1 MTNQNNGVVQA
12 ATDYRIYDEVALS
25 ATLRAIKEVQEE
37 KDIAKAQYDEA
48 IAHLNTWYKE
58 RTDKLDKEIQFRESQ
73 AIDYHE
79 RVLVDNPKKKTLDTP
94 FGKVKSTTRKATFT
108 KPDSDVLLAVLES
121 NGLTDYIKTKTTTTA
136 DWVMYKKTLTIV
148 GENVVDETGV
158 ILEDVEIEQ
167 AATTFK
173 VEVL

>member
-1 MTNQNNGVVQA
+1 MTIQNNEIEQA
-12 ATDYRIYDEVALS
+12 ATDFRIYDEVALS
-25 ATLRAIKEVQEE
+25 ATLRYIKEVKEE
-37 KDIAKAQYDEA
+37 KTIAKAQYDEA

-58 RTDKLDKEIQFRESQ
+58 RTNKLDNEIQFRESQ

-94 FGKVKSTTRKATFT
+94 FGKVKSTTRKATFI
-108 KPDSDVLLAVLES
+108 KPDPDVLLAVLES
-121 NGLTDYIKTKTTTTA
+121 NGLTDYIKTKTTTSVDWTA
-136 DWVMYKKTLTIV
+136 YKKTLTIV
-148 GENVVDETGV
+148 GENAIDETGV
-158 ILEDVEIEQ
+158 ILEDIEIEQ